1 MMDRGD
7 STPKGFGVF
16 FLAIPWQWH
25 LALAVAGYL
34 ILHALAARE
43 IPLPGQT
50 PEETALYAHR
60 LVWKTAASF
69 FQYPLPAIFDLAA
82 IISFRRSA
90 KWRKKNL

>member
-1 MMDRGD
+1 MDRGA

-25 LALAVAGYL
+25 LVFAVAGYL

-43 IPLPGQT
+43 IPLPDQT
-50 PEETALYAHR
+50 PEETALYTHR

-69 FQYPLPAIFDLAA
+69 FQYLMPAIFGLAA
-82 IISFRRSA
+82 VCSFRLAGKS
-90 KWRKKNL
+90 RKKKV